1 MRKILICTAAVAAL
15 VAAPAA
21 DAKKN
26 KPAKAPKSC
35 TAKSV
40 GFNAKGTLV
49 EQALTQTAGTETTE
63 KGDDRW
69 SGTLTVNVTK
79 ANHKGQ
85 KGEREFTLTNGRV
98 NWYDANGDGTDDPP
112 VAGDRVG
119 LHGKVTKLRKKCD
132 STGFEPTVTLRKVDF
147 KAAKP
152 AES

>member
-1 MRKILICTAAVAAL
+1 MRKILICTAALAAL

-21 DAKKN
+21 DAKKG
-26 KPAKAPKSC
+26 AKAPKSC

-49 EQALTQTAGTETTE
+49 EQALTQTAGADTAD

-98 NWYDANGDGTDDPP
+98 NWDDANGDGVDDPA

-119 LHGKVTKLRKKCD
+119 LHGKITKLRKKCD
-132 STGFEPTVTLRKVDF
+132 STGFTPTVTLRKVDF
-147 KAAKP
+147 KSAAAP
-152 AES
+152 TS